1 MDGVRKNNGRR
12 RKNRRAFE
20 SGHGTRFEAL
30 IISNTHWHEYEA
42 ARNGVKLGSFLIVIV
57 ILIVIIILI
66 C

>member
-42 ARNGVKLGSFLIVIV
+42 ARNSVKLGSFLIL
-57 ILIVIIILI
+57 ILIRRI
-66 C
+66 